1 MKSSNRR
8 ARELTYQTFT
18 FWIEDWIPSY
28 SFALGHGR
36 QRDGTYRDHV
46 DITLLARC
54 LAPKKFADRTGN
66 LMFLGNRELMQAL
79 DESPRNSASPMNV
92 GVMTIRGDQ
101 TEFLGALPRDALWA
115 MIPALSAGEF
125 KVVQLHGRALH
136 RGKAETT
143 SIHFFREIDE
153 EDF

>member
-1 MKSSNRR
+1 MKSSNKR
-8 ARELTYQTFT
+8 ARELKYQTFT

-28 SFALGHGR
+28 SFAINHDR

-46 DITLLARC
+46 DITLLGRC

-79 DESPRNSASPMNV
+79 DEPPRNSAISMNV
-92 GVMTIRGDQ
+92 GVLTIRGNR
-101 TEFLGALPRDALWA
+101 TEFLGGLPRDALWA

-125 KVVQLHGRALH
+125 KVVQLRGHALH
-136 RGKAETT
+136 RGMAETI